1 MKDFEGKTAVVTGA
15 ASGIGYGLAEKLAQE
30 KMQVVLADVEEEALN
45 KAVNQLQQ
53 YQHRVIGVKTDV
65 LIKESMKSMAIFIS
79 FVTTQALEQVLEIRV
94 FGKLR
99 KKTGIGL
106 WESIFMESF
115 MAFKLFFLIWLRMVK
130 KAM

>member
-1 MKDFEGKTAVVTGA
+1 
-15 ASGIGYGLAEKLAQE
+15 
-30 KMQVVLADVEEEALN
+30 
-45 KAVNQLQQ
+45 
-53 YQHRVIGVKTDV
+53 
-65 LIKESMKSMAIFIS
+65 MKSMAIFIS

-106 WESIFMESF
+106 WESIFTESF